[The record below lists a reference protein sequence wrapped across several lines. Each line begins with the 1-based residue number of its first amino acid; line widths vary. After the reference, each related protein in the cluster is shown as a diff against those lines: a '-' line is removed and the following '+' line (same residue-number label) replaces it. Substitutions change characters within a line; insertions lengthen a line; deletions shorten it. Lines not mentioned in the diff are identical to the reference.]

1 MIYILY
7 LFFLFLISFISL
19 QFTSL
24 EIAFISIALAPFT
37 AFFMVFLLLAF
48 HIPIFKLF
56 NVKPHNSYLN
66 YLNRQMITLF
76 NHLFLR
82 MKTTLIGSFDP
93 TLNQVIYSN
102 HTSYSD
108 ALCVLEKAHMPMA
121 FTPKVSILKI
131 PFISQWI
138 KLLGSFPVDRN
149 NSRKTLEN
157 MIKAI
162 QIVKNGQNMLVFPE
176 GTVKDKYLNDVE
188 NMKAGAFKLVL
199 KAQTYLTLI
208 KITGDID
215 IRKKVPFFLINRT
228 VQIIGTYDYQSIKEI
243 PTSELSKQMI
253 QTINTF
259 TGHKDQ

>member
-7 LFFLFLISFISL
+7 LYFLFSISYISI
-19 QFTSL
+19 QSTSL
-24 EIAFISIALAPFT
+24 EIAFISVALAPFA
-37 AFFMVFLLLAF
+37 AFIMVFVLVAL

-56 NVKPHNSYLN
+56 NVKPHNLYLN

-76 NHLFLR
+76 NHVFLR
-82 MKTTLIGSFDP
+82 MKTTLIGSFDR
-93 TLNQVIYSN
+93 TINQVIYSN

-108 ALCVLEKAHMPMA
+108 ALCVLEKVHMPMA
-121 FTPKVSILKI
+121 FTPKVLILKI

-138 KLLGSFPVDRN
+138 TLLGSFPVDRN
-149 NSRKTLEN
+149 NSRQTLEN

-162 QIVKNGQNMLVFPE
+162 QTVKNGQNMLVFPE

-199 KAQTYLTLI
+199 KAQTHLTLI

-215 IRKKVPFFLINRT
+215 VRKKVPFFPINRT
-228 VQIIGTYDYQSIKEI
+228 VQIIGTYDYESIKEI
-243 PTSELSKQMI
+243 ATSELAKQMM
-253 QTINTF
+253 QTINSF